1 MMNWLKKARSGIRTW
16 KRKSI
21 PEGLWKKCP
30 SCGEILYAEALEEKL
45 SVCPVCSMHFRIS
58 AEKYIDILFDDNTFT
73 ELYGELS
80 SCDPLSFK
88 DSKRYT
94 ARLKAARKKT
104 GRKSAVITGTADM
117 KGRRTAVAV
126 MDFSFMG
133 GSMGSVVGEKIARII
148 RKAVEERLPVVV
160 VSASGGARMQESI
173 LSLMQMAK
181 TSAAIALLSDAG
193 LPFISILTHPTTGGV
208 AASFAFQGDVIIAEP
223 KALIG
228 FAGPR
233 VIRETVGEELPEG
246 FQRSEFLLEHGMIDM
261 ICERGSM
268 KGAVGFIIES
278 LMRSGSA
285 ENKQQK
291 EESTDNDGKMLSVIW

>member
-1 MMNWLKKARSGIRTW
+1 MMNWLKRARRGIRTLGT
-16 KRKSI
+16 RGV

-30 SCGEILYAEALEEKL
+30 SCGEILYTETLENRM
-45 SVCPVCSMHFRIS
+45 SVCRNCSMHFRIS
-58 AEKYIDILFDDNTFT
+58 PDKYLDILFDMGSFT
-73 ELYGELS
+73 EIDSHLVS
-80 SCDPLSFK
+80 IDPLEFK
-88 DSKRYT
+88 DSKKYT
-94 ARLKAARKKT
+94 KRISSARKKT
-104 GRKSAVITGTADM
+104 GRNSAVITGTANI
-117 KGRRTAVAV
+117 KGRRVALAI
-126 MDFSFMG
+126 MDFSFLG
-133 GSMGSVVGEKIARII
+133 GSMGSVVGEKIARIA
-148 RKAVEERLPVVV
+148 RKAVSDGLPLIV

-181 TSAAIALLSDAG
+181 TSASIALVSEAG

-261 ICERGSM
+261 ICSREEM
-268 KGAVGFIIES
+268 KNGVAFIIES
-278 LMRSGSA
+278 FMQSR
-285 ENKQQK
+285 NRMQK
-291 EESTDNDGKMLSVIW
+291 EENPENDGKMLSVIW